1 MFPPRSHQRPTSV
14 TSKKV
19 VFRSVRSSKPAPRN
33 AARHARNTNTW
44 RRFETHASRV
54 QRIQHKKLR
63 RRWTLSLLTLG
74 LVLWMG
80 VQHNAAV
87 QSQFA
92 SQFAWFA
99 ERFSPTAIMNP
110 KLAAAT
116 SASDSFSTIPL
127 AHRPIVVGIQ
137 AGHWRARQHPA
148 ELSKLRSSTGASAF
162 GIDEVDV
169 NLDVARHIQQQLRP
183 YGIQV
188 DILPATVPPNYQA
201 DLFLAL
207 HADGIDDAP
216 YRRGYKSAYSETRNN
231 PRDSILKRHIDRA
244 YLSATWLP
252 FDANNIQDNMRD
264 YYAFNRRYVHSLHRN
279 TPALVVEMGYLTN
292 RDDNTFLRDSKR
304 PAAALTEGILSYL
317 QAQGRLDSD
326 TVQQHLALA
335 R

>member
-1 MFPPRSHQRPTSV
+1 MFPSRSHQRSTTI

-19 VFRSVRSSKPAPRN
+19 VLRSAPTSKQSAN
-33 AARHARNTNTW
+33 HTSTW
-44 RRFETHASRV
+44 QRFETNADRME
-54 QRIQHKKLR
+54 RIKRKKVR
-63 RRWTLSLLTLG
+63 RRWMFSLLTVG
-74 LVLWMG
+74 LLFWMG
-80 VQHNAAV
+80 AQNSATV

-92 SQFAWFA
+92 SQFVWFA

-116 SASDSFSTIPL
+116 SASDSLSTIPL

-137 AGHWRARQHPA
+137 AGHWRAAQHPA

-169 NLDVARHIQQQLRP
+169 NLEVAKHIQQQLRP

-207 HADGIDDAP
+207 HADGIEDAP
-216 YRRGYKSAYSETRNN
+216 YRRGYKSAYSEKRNN
-231 PRDSILKRHIDRA
+231 PRDSSLKRHIDRA

-264 YYAFNRRYVHSLHRN
+264 YYAFNRRYVHSLHLN

-304 PAAALTEGILSYL
+304 PAAALTQGILSYL